1 MTKLIVAS
9 DSHGSSMALQRV
21 LDKEQDARA
30 LFFLGDGLRDLEPAC
45 APFPGLWVYAV
56 AGNCDLGALEPAE
69 AVTSFDGVNLLYTH
83 GHLYGVKSGEE
94 RLWYAARSRGV
105 QLALFGHTHIPFC
118 EESEGVTL
126 FNPGSVGRPWRGEA
140 TYGVILLDQ
149 GKIVECRH
157 EKVPALWE

>member
-30 LFFLGDGLRDLEPAC
+30 LFFLGDGLRDLETAC

-69 AVTSFDGVNLLYTH
+69 AVTAFDGVNLLYTH
-83 GHLYGVKSGEE
+83 GHLHGPDNPPP
-94 RLWYAARSRGV
+94 
-105 QLALFGHTHIPFC
+105 LAPGDCLVCGHTHLPVLGNMKKGF
-118 EESEGVTL
+118 TYL
-126 FNPGSVGRPWRGEA
+126 NPGPLSLPKEGTPKS
-140 TYGVILLDQ
+140 YLLLRD
-149 GKIVECRH
+149 GKFTWHRLDDGAEFD
-157 EKVPALWE
+157 PLP